1 MASFSAQ
8 KSNGDEVS
16 WDAADSLVE
25 GVRNFHIDD
34 QLTADKYSKDSFV
47 RTLSGRDL
55 TVGYLQKSG
64 FTNPIY
70 VAEKAELDMKMP
82 NAKV

>member
-1 MASFSAQ
+1 M
-8 KSNGDEVS
+8 
-16 WDAADSLVE
+16 
-25 GVRNFHIDD
+25 
-34 QLTADKYSKDSFV
+34 

-70 VAEKAELDMKMP
+70 VGEKTELDMKMP
-82 NAKV
+82 NAKVKKIKISLDFFPYFQYKVL

>member
-1 MASFSAQ
+1 M
-8 KSNGDEVS
+8 
-16 WDAADSLVE
+16 
-25 GVRNFHIDD
+25 
-34 QLTADKYSKDSFV
+34 

-70 VAEKAELDMKMP
+70 VGEKTELDMKMP
-82 NAKV
+82 NAKVKKIKIIFFLLSIQSFVDDNSSKLCNLVICLDILRGGRAKRGWVA

>member
-1 MASFSAQ
+1 M
-8 KSNGDEVS
+8 S

-25 GVRNFHIDD
+25 GVRNFHVDD
-34 QLTADKYSKDSFV
+34 QLTSHKYTRDSFV
-47 RTLSGRDL
+47 RTLTGREL

-70 VAEKAELDMKMP
+70 VAEKTELDMKMP
-82 NAKV
+82 NAKVSNSPYIL

>member
-1 MASFSAQ
+1 M
-8 KSNGDEVS
+8 
-16 WDAADSLVE
+16 
-25 GVRNFHIDD
+25 
-34 QLTADKYSKDSFV
+34 

-70 VAEKAELDMKMP
+70 VGEKTELDMKMP
-82 NAKV
+82 NAKVKKIKKFFLLDFFPYFQYKLLSMIIVLNFVTLSFA